1 MSGRA
6 TDNVVEQVVVYLHI
20 SEDRTGAEA
29 GVERQRE
36 DCLETCGRLG
46 ITDPAIF
53 MDDHISAYSGK
64 KRAGYIELL
73 ERVRLGPSR
82 IVAWHVARLYRR
94 PRELEGTA
102 SRAPRRHAAADAA
115 RQIEAKRAEQENR
128 RQQTAERERHSPSR
142 SSTTGAA
149 ATHAAAGELE
159 ACRCLAPM
167 WWGFRVPGGS
177 GLPCGV
183 HRPRGDPARP
193 ARWRHR
199 ARRGRPRSRSCP
211 ACPGVIRGAR

>member
-64 KRAGYIELL
+64 KRPGYIELL

-94 PRELEGTA
+94 PRELEGAA
-102 SRAPRRHAAADAA
+102 SRAPRRHARRRRRPTDRGQTRRAGEPAATNS
-115 RQIEAKRAEQENR
+115 RA
-128 RQQTAERERHSPSR
+128 
-142 SSTTGAA
+142 GAA
-149 ATHAAAGELE
+149 LTEPFEHD
-159 ACRCLAPM
+159 R
-167 WWGFRVPGGS
+167 RRS
-177 GLPCGV
+177 
-183 HRPRGDPARP
+183 DP
-193 ARWRHR
+193 
-199 ARRGRPRSRSCP
+199 RRGGRT
-211 ACPGVIRGAR
+211 RGL